1 MEIAGSIRAKF
12 RAFFDYVRY
21 PKFSWFIHVYPY
33 VLHFSWTNLNGWF
46 KSTFDAWISIVGGI
60 KIYPCL
66 MIIFQP
72 FQYISTVYAN
82 LYWWTS
88 IPILCW
94 FNSICLPPKSNF
106 CWFTSHFFLVKS
118 PFFMIKHIVSHI
130 VSLDPPKFVPFLP
143 LFHGF
148 SRTSKESPGRCG
160 WWSMPSGRGRRGD
173 VRRGTP
179 PVISWFINHSKY
191 RYIYHKP

>member
-1 MEIAGSIRAKF
+1 LVNLYPHSLLVSIPFVCPQNPIFAGS
-12 RAFFDYVRY
+12 
-21 PKFSWFIHVYPY
+21 H
-33 VLHFSWTNLNGWF
+33 LN
-46 KSTFDAWISIVGGI
+46 
-60 KIYPCL
+60 
-66 MIIFQP
+66 
-72 FQYISTVYAN
+72 
-82 LYWWTS
+82 
-88 IPILCW
+88 
-94 FNSICLPPKSNF
+94 
-106 CWFTSHFFLVKS
+106 FFLVKS

-160 WWSMPSGRGRRGD
+160 WWSMPSGRGRPGD

>member
-1 MEIAGSIRAKF
+1 MDGSNPHLTLKSPSL
-12 RAFFDYVRY
+12 VES
-21 PKFSWFIHVYPY
+21 KFIHVWW
-33 VLHFSWTNLNGWF
+33 SNSNLSN
-46 KSTFDAWISIVGGI
+46 
-60 KIYPCL
+60 IYPQSMPICIGEPL
-66 MIIFQP
+66 SP
-72 FQYISTVYAN
+72 FSAG
-82 LYWWTS
+82 
-88 IPILCW
+88 

-106 CWFTSHFFLVKS
+106 CWFTSQFFLVKS

-160 WWSMPSGRGRRGD
+160 WWSMPSGRGRPGD

>member
-1 MEIAGSIRAKF
+1 MDGSNPHLTLESPSLVESKFIHVWWSYSNLSNIYPQSMPICIGEPLSPFSAGSIPF
-12 RAFFDYVRY
+12 VCPQNPIF
-21 PKFSWFIHVYPY
+21 
-33 VLHFSWTNLNGWF
+33 
-46 KSTFDAWISIVGGI
+46 VG
-60 KIYPCL
+60 
-66 MIIFQP
+66 
-72 FQYISTVYAN
+72 
-82 LYWWTS
+82 
-88 IPILCW
+88 
-94 FNSICLPPKSNF
+94 
-106 CWFTSHFFLVKS
+106 SHLIFFLVKS

>member
-1 MEIAGSIRAKF
+1 MDKF
-12 RAFFDYVRY
+12 KWMVQIHIWRLNLHRWWNQNLSMFDDHIPTFPIY
-21 PKFSWFIHVYPY
+21 IHSLCQF
-33 VLHFSWTNLNGWF
+33 VL
-46 KSTFDAWISIVGGI
+46 V
-60 KIYPCL
+60 
-66 MIIFQP
+66 
-72 FQYISTVYAN
+72 N
-82 LYWWTS
+82 LYPHS
-88 IPILCW
+88 LLVQ
-94 FNSICLPPKSNF
+94 FHLFAPKIQFLLVHIS
-106 CWFTSHFFLVKS
+106 FFLVKS